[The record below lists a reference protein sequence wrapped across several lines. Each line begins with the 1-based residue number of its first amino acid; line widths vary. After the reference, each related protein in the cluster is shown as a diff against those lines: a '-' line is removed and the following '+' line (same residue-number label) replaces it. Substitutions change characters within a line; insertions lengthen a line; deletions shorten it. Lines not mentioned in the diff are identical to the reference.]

1 VIQDSELIQ
10 KVRVELEELFEADPL
25 LANNPTLRLAI
36 DQANAAEN
44 LAKG

>member
-1 VIQDSELIQ
+1 LIQ
-10 KVRVELEELFEADPL
+10 KVRAELEEVFEQDPNL
-25 LANNPTLRLAI
+25 SGNPTLRLAI